1 MSAQFP
7 AHLDLEEEEDLEVFS
22 KNISLTDGGPSS
34 PSSMMN
40 QYREEEEEEELFI
53 TVDHPESHV
62 TAIETF
68 ITYRVMTKTSRSDFD
83 CSEFEV
89 RRRYQDFLWLRS
101 TLEENHPTLIVH
113 PLPEKFVMKGMV
125 ERFNHDFIETRR
137 RALQR
142 FLDKI
147 RDHPLLRESPT
158 LKVFL
163 TAQDLAPHRKQTLS
177 LLSRWGGTV
186 KMLSQ
191 SLRGVRSRPE
201 EFSLM
206 QDYVEQLSSKICSV
220 DKVSQRIVREQRE
233 YVEELQQ
240 YSAPYSQW
248 GGVEEALQRPLL
260 DVSLCVQICSSE
272 TQSCTQHLSSV
283 LIPVLHDYLLC
294 ADTLK
299 AVMKRRDNIQAEYE
313 AKREAMERRGDQE
326 GEEEE
331 EVQALQEKVEVCN
344 SSLQEDWS
352 RWRSSM
358 RTDLKTAL
366 LSTAENN
373 MQHYEKC
380 LAVWETF
387 LLSQREEGSE
397 QKEEDAP

>member
-1 MSAQFP
+1 
-7 AHLDLEEEEDLEVFS
+7 
-22 KNISLTDGGPSS
+22 
-34 PSSMMN
+34 
-40 QYREEEEEEELFI
+40 
-53 TVDHPESHV
+53 
-62 TAIETF
+62 
-68 ITYRVMTKTSRSDFD
+68 MTKTSRSDFD
-83 CSEFEV
+83 CSEFE
-89 RRRYQDFLWLRS
+89 
-101 TLEENHPTLIVH
+101 

-125 ERFNHDFIETRR
+125 ERFNDDFIETRR

-147 RDHPLLRESPT
+147 RDHPLLRGSPS

-163 TAQDLAPHRKQTLS
+163 TA
-177 LLSRWGGTV
+177 
-186 KMLSQ
+186 Q

-220 DKVSQRIVREQRE
+220 DKVSQRIVREQRGSPGGGGGDTWGGGGRGHLGGLNTSYWGDKSVCSVYFRVCIVPSE

-326 GEEEE
+326 VVGGGGISGNIHASISCLTLSRQCNENSSNG
-331 EVQALQEKVEVCN
+331 VCAAGGGGAGSQEKVEVCN
-344 SSLQEDWS
+344 SSLQEDCAWQCGRRSFCLRGRKAAS
-352 RWRSSM
+352 RRRKMLLKEKLSPTPN
-358 RTDLKTAL
+358 TDSEADL
-366 LSTAENN
+366 
-373 MQHYEKC
+373 MYETSASPT
-380 LAVWETF
+380 LI
-387 LLSQREEGSE
+387 QRRC
-397 QKEEDAP
+397 

>member
-1 MSAQFP
+1 MSFS
-7 AHLDLEEEEDLEVFS
+7 LEVLGS
-22 KNISLTDGGPSS
+22 RLTWTWRRRTTWRSTARTPPSQTGGPSSPSS

-40 QYREEEEEEELFI
+40 QYREEEEEELFI

-68 ITYRVMTKTSRSDFD
+68 ITYRVVTKTSRSDFD

-101 TLEENHPTLIVH
+101 TLEERHPTLIVH

-125 ERFNHDFIETRR
+125 ERFNDDFIETRR

-147 RDHPLLRESPT
+147 RDHPLLRGSPS
-158 LKVFL
+158 LNVFL

-240 YSAPYSQW
+240 YSAPYK
-248 GGVEEALQRPLL
+248 
-260 DVSLCVQICSSE
+260 
-272 TQSCTQHLSSV
+272 TQSCTRHLSST

-313 AKREAMERRGDQE
+313 SKREAMERRGDQE
-326 GEEEE
+326 GEEEEEE

-373 MQHYEKC
+373 VQHYEKC

-397 QKEEDAP
+397 QKEEDVP

>member
-1 MSAQFP
+1 
-7 AHLDLEEEEDLEVFS
+7 
-22 KNISLTDGGPSS
+22 
-34 PSSMMN
+34 
-40 QYREEEEEEELFI
+40 
-53 TVDHPESHV
+53 
-62 TAIETF
+62 
-68 ITYRVMTKTSRSDFD
+68 
-83 CSEFEV
+83 
-89 RRRYQDFLWLRS
+89 
-101 TLEENHPTLIVH
+101 
-113 PLPEKFVMKGMV
+113 
-125 ERFNHDFIETRR
+125 
-137 RALQR
+137 
-142 FLDKI
+142 
-147 RDHPLLRESPT
+147 
-158 LKVFL
+158 
-163 TAQDLAPHRKQTLS
+163 
-177 LLSRWGGTV
+177 
-186 KMLSQ
+186 
-191 SLRGVRSRPE
+191 
-201 EFSLM
+201 M

-220 DKVSQRIVREQRE
+220 DK
-233 YVEELQQ
+233 
-240 YSAPYSQW
+240 
-248 GGVEEALQRPLL
+248 
-260 DVSLCVQICSSE
+260 ICSSE

-326 GEEEE
+326 QQEE

>member
-22 KNISLTDGGPSS
+22 KNTSLTDGGPSS

-40 QYREEEEEEELFI
+40 QYREEEEEELFI

-113 PLPEKFVMKGMV
+113 KFVMKGMV
-125 ERFNHDFIETRR
+125 ERFNDDFIETRR

-147 RDHPLLRESPT
+147 RDHPLLRGSPS

-163 TAQDLAPHRKQTLS
+163 TAQDLAPHRKQTPS

-220 DKVSQRIVREQRE
+220 DK
-233 YVEELQQ
+233 
-240 YSAPYSQW
+240 
-248 GGVEEALQRPLL
+248 
-260 DVSLCVQICSSE
+260 ICSSE

-326 GEEEE
+326 QQEE